1 MDIGL
6 FLEFPR
12 REQQTTYQAFQE
24 GLNIVDEAER
34 LGVKSVW
41 LAEYHFNP
49 GRVLS
54 APITIASNLAGRT
67 KSIRIGLA
75 VHILPLSNPVRV
87 AEEIA
92 TLDHLSNGRIDFG
105 IGRGTFPNVHE
116 GYGVPFEESRDRFA
130 ENLEIIIGAW
140 TNDRFTFQ
148 GKYFNCN
155 DLQIEPK
162 PLQNPYPPIK
172 VGVTSAESFPII
184 GALGFPIF
192 VNPSRVFN
200 LDDLSLPIN
209 EYRKAWREAG
219 HMGNGYVGV
228 RIPIYLAD
236 NKQDAYVA
244 PKDSAMFSA
253 HRLGARVASYAGQQG
268 TSGNWGLEGDRI
280 LQMNYD
286 QWLDNKVVF
295 GDPDS
300 VTQRLIQLRDS
311 LGIDQLVYE
320 INLGNQLTY
329 EQQIHSLRLFN
340 SEVLPHL
347 IPIVKS

>member
-12 REQQTTYQAFQE
+12 REQQTTNQAFQE
-24 GLNIVDEAER
+24 GLKIVDEAEH
-34 LGVKSVW
+34 LGVQSVW

-54 APITIASNLAGRT
+54 APIIIASHLAGRT

-92 TLDHLSNGRIDFG
+92 TLDHLSGGRIDFG

-116 GYGVPFEESRDRFA
+116 GYGVPFEESRDRFD
-130 ENLEIIIGAW
+130 ENLEIIIQAW
-140 TNDRFTFQ
+140 TADRFTFH
-148 GKYFNCN
+148 GKYFSCD

-162 PLQNPYPPIK
+162 PLQDPYPPIK

-184 GALGFPIF
+184 GAMGFPIF

-200 LDDLSLPIN
+200 LDDLSTPIS
-209 EYRKAWREAG
+209 EYREAWRKSG
-219 HMGNGYVGV
+219 HAGNGYVGV

-236 NKQDAYVA
+236 TKQDAYSA
-244 PKDSAMFSA
+244 PKESAMFSA
-253 HRLGARVASYAGQQG
+253 HRLGARVASYAGHQG
-268 TSGNWGLEGDRI
+268 TTGDWGLEGDRI
-280 LQMNYD
+280 LRMEYD
-286 QWLDNKVVF
+286 DWLDNKVVF
-295 GDPDS
+295 GDPDN
-300 VTQRLIQLRDS
+300 VAKRLIQLKDT
-311 LGIDQLVYE
+311 LGMDQLVYE
-320 INLGNQLTY
+320 INLGNQLSY
-329 EQQIHSLRLFN
+329 EQQIYSLRLFN
-340 SEVLPHL
+340 SNVLPHL
-347 IPIVKS
+347 T